1 MFKKGGNN
9 MLMIEARKE
18 IIDYGK
24 MLFESGLTSGT
35 AGNLSVY
42 DPETGY
48 MAISPSG
55 VPYEETKPEDIV
67 ITDLEGKIIEGTCKP
82 SSECGLHAAIYKVKP
97 EARAVVHTH
106 SMACTTLSCLGE
118 PLKGVHYALASAQVP
133 EVPVA
138 PYATYGTPELAANVQ
153 KTIGESDA
161 CLMANHGIVCC
172 GASMKGAYGLM
183 VSCEWCAEL
192 QWRCMCAG
200 TPKILSDD
208 EMMKVVEKF
217 KTYGQSGPGEGHGYA
232 G

>member
-1 MFKKGGNN
+1 MERRKNI
-9 MLMIEARKE
+9 MLMRQARKE
-18 IIDYGK
+18 IVDYGK

-42 DPETGY
+42 DPKTGY

-55 VPYEETKPEDIV
+55 VPYEETKLEDIV
-67 ITDLEGKIIEGTCKP
+67 ITDLDGKAIEGTKKP

-106 SMACTTLSCLGE
+106 SMACTTLASLGE
-118 PLKGVHYALASAQVP
+118 PIKAVHYALASSQVAK
-133 EVPVA
+133 VPVA

-153 KTIGESDA
+153 KTIGKSDA
-161 CLMANHGIVCC
+161 CLMANHGVVCC
-172 GASMKGAYGLM
+172 GASMKAAYGLM
-183 VSCEWCAEL
+183 VACEWCAEL
-192 QWRCMCAG
+192 QWRCECAG
-200 TPKILSDD
+200 TPKVLSNK

-217 KTYGQSGPGEGHGYA
+217 KTYGQSEPGKGHGYA